1 MGYFPLAPGTMGS
14 LVAAAVGWFLTP
26 FRPFYLLLTIILLL
40 LGVWSSEEAEKTL
53 GKDSPRIVIDE
64 MTGMMVAF
72 FAFPRSLMTLLA
84 ALLLFRLFD
93 ILKPPPLGRLQEMKG
108 GWGIM
113 VDDLGAGI
121 LTNFLLR
128 LLSFGLSNG

>member
-1 MGYFPLAPGTMGS
+1 MGYFPLAPGTIGS
-14 LVAAAVGWFLTP
+14 LVAAAVGWFLIP
-26 FRPFYLLLTIILLL
+26 FRPFYLLLTIILLP

-53 GKDSPRIVIDE
+53 GKDSSRIVIDE
-64 MTGMMVAF
+64 ITGMMVAF

-121 LTNFLLR
+121 LTNLLLR
-128 LLSFGLSNG
+128 LLRFGLSTG